1 MLILAALNVRAAF
14 LPEAIIMK
22 ISNYR
27 TMLEL
32 ADLQINLTKVF
43 KTVKAKIREL

>member
-1 MLILAALNVRAAF
+1 MRILAALNVRAAF

-32 ADLQINLTKVF
+32 ADLQINLTDDALFLLKDSLLF
-43 KTVKAKIREL
+43 